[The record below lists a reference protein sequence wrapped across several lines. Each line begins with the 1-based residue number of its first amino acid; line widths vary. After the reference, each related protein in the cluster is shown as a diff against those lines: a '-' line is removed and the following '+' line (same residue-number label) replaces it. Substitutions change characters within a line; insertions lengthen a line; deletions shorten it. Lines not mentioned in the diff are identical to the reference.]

1 MVWSRLPPSA
11 YLGVSLG
18 AVELQLR
25 VDVHRRVQSHRAA
38 SADDSLMMIIPGRK
52 LSRRTV
58 LAFCEAGCPLVV
70 PGRRWSC
77 SVLS

>member
-25 VDVHRRVQSHRAA
+25 VDVHRRVQSH
-38 SADDSLMMIIPGRK
+38 DDSLMMIIPSRR